1 MKQGMG
7 FRRVGSLSA
16 LAAGLAAAAFVAAG
30 AAQAED
36 PVVIGAAIAQS
47 GAVAPYDEGPA
58 GGMEIAVEEINAR
71 GGLLGHPLK
80 IVYADTKSD
89 IAYGATAAQ
98 QVIDQGARLV
108 VVTCDYDY
116 GSAAASVADGANLI
130 AFSTCAGDPKFG
142 PKGIGP
148 NAFTMATGAPGQA
161 VAMAEWAFKVKG
173 WKRGY
178 ILKDTTI
185 AFDATWADFFNRR
198 FTELGG
204 EGAILG
210 TDTFGGED
218 PQIASQITR
227 IKALPE
233 KPDFIVLCSFP
244 PGGVSAMR
252 QIRAAGVDTPLLGSE
267 SWDGDFWLEG
277 VPNLSDMYFV
287 TYGSMFGADPRPEV
301 QGFMDKFKAKFGKP
315 PVTSHSVTGYSVIE
329 AWSKAVEKAGSF
341 DTDKVRE
348 VLESFKDEKLLAGP
362 TTFTKDEHINMQRD
376 LLLIEVK
383 GGKSGNIV
391 QVVKAEQMPK

>member
-1 MKQGMG
+1 MKQGMW
-7 FRRVGSLSA
+7 FTRVSA
-16 LAAGLAAAAFVAAG
+16 LAVLAAGLAFASS
-30 AAQAED
+30 AQAED
-36 PVVIGAAIAQS
+36 PIVIGAAIAQS
-47 GAVAPYDEGPA
+47 GVVAPYDEGPA
-58 GGMEIAVEEINAR
+58 GGMEIAVDEINAK

-98 QVIDQGARLV
+98 QVIDQGAKMV

-142 PKGIGP
+142 PSGIGP

-161 VAMAEWAFKVKG
+161 VAMAEWAYKVKG
-173 WKRGY
+173 WRKGY

-185 AFDATWADFFNRR
+185 AFDATWAEFFKKRWD
-198 FTELGG
+198 ELAGKDG
-204 EGAILG
+204 MLG
-210 TDTFGGED
+210 MDTFGGDD

-227 IKALPE
+227 IKALPD

-287 TYGSMFGADPRPEV
+287 TYGSRFGQDPRPDV
-301 QGFMDKFKAKFGKP
+301 QAFMDKYTKKFGKP
-315 PVTSHSVTGYSVIE
+315 PVTSHAITGYSVIE
-329 AWSKAVEKAGSF
+329 AWSKAVTEAGDF
-341 DTDKVRE
+341 DTDKVRDK
-348 VLESFKDEKLLAGP
+348 LQSFKDEKLLAGP
-362 TTFTKDEHINMQRD
+362 TTFTKDQHINMQRD

-383 GGKSGNIV
+383 DGKSGNVV
-391 QVVKAEQMPK
+391 QVVKAEQMPQ

>member
-1 MKQGMG
+1 MWFKRMS
-7 FRRVGSLSA
+7 SLA
-16 LAAGLAAAAFVAAG
+16 VLAAALAFG
-30 AAQAED
+30 PAAQAED

-47 GAVAPYDEGPA
+47 GGVAPYDEGPA
-58 GGMEIAVEEINAR
+58 GGMEIAIDEINAK

-80 IVYADTKSD
+80 VIYADTKSD

-98 QVIDQGARLV
+98 QVIDDGAKMV

-142 PKGIGP
+142 PSGIGP

-161 VAMAEWAFKVKG
+161 VAMAEWAYNVKG
-173 WKRGY
+173 WRKSY

-185 AFDATWADFFNRR
+185 AFDATWADFFKRR
-198 FTELGG
+198 WEELA
-204 EGAILG
+204 GADALLG
-210 TDTFGGED
+210 MDTFGGED

-227 IKALPE
+227 IKALPS
-233 KPDFIVLCSFP
+233 KPDFIVLASFP

-252 QIRAAGVDTPLLGSE
+252 QVRAAGIDAPLLGSE

-287 TYGSMFGADPRPEV
+287 TYGSIFGADPRPEV
-301 QGFMDKFKAKFGKP
+301 QAFMDKYKAKFGKP
-315 PVTSHSVTGYSVIE
+315 PVTSHAVTGYSVIE
-329 AWSKAVEKAGSF
+329 AWSKAVEKAGTF
-341 DTDKVRE
+341 DTDKVRDA
-348 VLESFKDEKLLAGP
+348 LQSFKDEKLLAGP
-362 TTFTKDEHINMQRD
+362 TTFTDKEHINMQRD

-383 GGKSGNIV
+383 DGKSGNIV
-391 QVVKAEQMPK
+391 QVVKAAQMPK

>member
-1 MKQGMG
+1 MKQGIG
-7 FRRVGSLSA
+7 FKRMSSLA
-16 LAAGLAAAAFVAAG
+16 VLAAVLAFSP

-47 GAVAPYDEGPA
+47 GGVAPYDEGPA
-58 GGMEIAVEEINAR
+58 GGMEIAIDEINAK

-80 IVYADTKSD
+80 VVYADTKSD

-98 QVIDQGARLV
+98 QVIDEGAKMV

-142 PKGIGP
+142 PSGIGP

-161 VAMAEWAFKVKG
+161 VAMAEWAYNVKG
-173 WKRGY
+173 WRKGY

-185 AFDATWADFFNRR
+185 AFDATWADFFKRR
-198 FTELGG
+198 WEELA
-204 EGAILG
+204 GADALLG
-210 TDTFGGED
+210 MDTFGGED

-227 IKALPE
+227 IKALPAQ
-233 KPDFIVLCSFP
+233 PDFIVLASFP

-252 QIRAAGVDTPLLGSE
+252 QVRAAGIATPLLGSE
-267 SWDGDFWLEG
+267 SWDGDYWLEG
-277 VPNLSDMYFV
+277 VPNLSEMYFV
-287 TYGSMFGADPRPEV
+287 TYGSMFGSDPRPEV
-301 QGFMDKFKAKFGKP
+301 QAFMDKYKAKFGKP

-329 AWSKAVEKAGSF
+329 AWSKAVEKAGTF
-341 DTDKVRE
+341 DTDKVRD
-348 VLESFKDEKLLAGP
+348 VLQTFKDEKLLAGP
-362 TTFTKDEHINMQRD
+362 TTFTDKEHINMQRD

-383 GGKSGNIV
+383 DGKSGNII
-391 QVVKAEQMPK
+391 QVVKAAQMPK

>member
-1 MKQGMG
+1 MKQGMWLT
-7 FRRVGSLSA
+7 RVSG
-16 LAAGLAAAAFVAAG
+16 AAVLAAALAVASMAK
-30 AAQAED
+30 AD
-36 PVVIGAAIAQS
+36 DTVIIGAAIAKS
-47 GAVAPYDEGPA
+47 GVIAPYDEGPA
-58 GGMEIAVEEINAR
+58 GGMEIAVDEINAK

-98 QVIDQGARLV
+98 QVIDQGAKMV

-142 PKGIGP
+142 PSGIGP

-161 VAMAEWAFKVKG
+161 VAMAEWAYKVKG
-173 WKRGY
+173 WRKGY

-185 AFDATWADFFNRR
+185 AFDATWAEFFKKRWD
-198 FTELGG
+198 ELAGKDG
-204 EGAILG
+204 LLG
-210 TDTFGGED
+210 SDTFGGDD

-227 IKALPE
+227 IKALPD

-277 VPNLSDMYFV
+277 VPNLSEMYFV
-287 TYGSMFGADPRPEV
+287 TYGSRFGQDPRPDV
-301 QGFMDKFKAKFGKP
+301 QAFMDKYVKKFGKP
-315 PVTSHSVTGYSVIE
+315 PVTSHAITGYSVIE
-329 AWSKAVEKAGSF
+329 AWSKAVQTSGGF
-341 DTDKVRE
+341 DTDKVRDA
-348 VLESFKDEKLLAGP
+348 LQSFKDEKLLAGP
-362 TTFTKDEHINMQRD
+362 TTFTKDQHINMQRD

-383 GGKSGNIV
+383 DGKSGNVI
-391 QVVKAEQMPK
+391 QVVKAEQMPQ

>member
-1 MKQGMG
+1 MKQGMWLT
-7 FRRVGSLSA
+7 RVSA
-16 LAAGLAAAAFVAAG
+16 LAVLAAGLAFASS
-30 AAQAED
+30 AQAED

-47 GAVAPYDEGPA
+47 GVVAPYDEGPA
-58 GGMEIAVEEINAR
+58 GGMEIAVDEINAK

-98 QVIDQGARLV
+98 QVIDQGAKMV

-142 PKGIGP
+142 PSGIGP

-161 VAMAEWAFKVKG
+161 VAMAEWAYKVKG
-173 WKRGY
+173 WRKGY

-185 AFDATWADFFNRR
+185 AFDATWAEFFKKRWD
-198 FTELGG
+198 ELAGQDG
-204 EGAILG
+204 MLG
-210 TDTFGGED
+210 MDTFGGDD

-227 IKALPE
+227 IKALPD
-233 KPDFIVLCSFP
+233 KPDFIVLASFP

-252 QIRAAGVDTPLLGSE
+252 QIRAAGVETPLLGSE
-267 SWDGDFWLEG
+267 SWDGDYWLEG

-287 TYGSMFGADPRPEV
+287 TYGSMFGSDPRPEV
-301 QGFMDKFKAKFGKP
+301 QTFMEKYKAKFGKP
-315 PVTSHSVTGYSVIE
+315 PVTSHSITGYSVIE
-329 AWSKAVEKAGSF
+329 AWSKAVEKAGTF
-341 DTDKVRE
+341 DTDKVRDE
-348 VLESFKDEKLLAGP
+348 LQSFKDEKLLAGP
-362 TTFTKDEHINMQRD
+362 TTFTEKEHINMQRD
-376 LLLIEVK
+376 LLLIEVV
-383 GGKSGNIV
+383 GGKSGNII
-391 QVVKAEQMPK
+391 QVVKAAQMPK

>member
-1 MKQGMG
+1 MKQGMW
-7 FRRVGSLSA
+7 FKRMSSLA
-16 LAAGLAAAAFVAAG
+16 VLAAALALG
-30 AAQAED
+30 SAAQAED

-47 GAVAPYDEGPA
+47 GGVAPYDEGPA
-58 GGMEIAVEEINAR
+58 GGMEIAIDEINAK

-80 IVYADTKSD
+80 VVYADTKSD

-98 QVIDQGARLV
+98 QVIDEGAKMV

-142 PKGIGP
+142 PSGIGP

-161 VAMAEWAFKVKG
+161 VAMAEWAYNVKG
-173 WKRGY
+173 WRKGY

-198 FTELGG
+198 WIELA
-204 EGAILG
+204 GADAMLG
-210 TDTFGGED
+210 MDTFGGED

-227 IKALPE
+227 IKALPSQ
-233 KPDFIVLCSFP
+233 PDFIVLASFP

-252 QIRAAGVDTPLLGSE
+252 QVRAAGIATPLLGSE
-267 SWDGDFWLEG
+267 SWDGDYWLEG
-277 VPNLSDMYFV
+277 VPNLSEMYFV
-287 TYGSMFGADPRPEV
+287 TYGSMFGSDPRPEV
-301 QGFMDKFKAKFGKP
+301 QAFMDKYKAKFGKL
-315 PVTSHSVTGYSVIE
+315 PVTSHSITGYSVIE
-329 AWSKAVEKAGSF
+329 AWSKAVEKAGTF
-341 DTDKVRE
+341 DTDKVRD
-348 VLESFKDEKLLAGP
+348 VLQTFKDEKLLAGP
-362 TTFTKDEHINMQRD
+362 TTFTDKEHINMQRD

-383 GGKSGNIV
+383 DGKSGNII
-391 QVVKAEQMPK
+391 QVVKAAQMPK